1 MSASSALRERF
12 GDAIHALLLLLVAAA
27 IAFLSTRYG
36 LVQDWSRDRRASLGE
51 ASVTLLKSL
60 DAPVEVVSY
69 ARRQGGLRA
78 VIADFVDR
86 YRRVKPDLSLR
97 FVDPDADP
105 GAMRSA
111 GVNVDGELDIR
122 YKERSER
129 LKVLSESE
137 FSNALLRLSRTQ
149 ARIVAFLEGEGERQP
164 LGKANADLG
173 QFVATLADR
182 GVRAVPLPLAGTGK
196 VPENTDL
203 VVVANPQ
210 VALPAAAV
218 AELVDYVD
226 RGGALLWL
234 TEPNEAGGLDTLA
247 GALGI
252 RVLPGTAVDGGG
264 QAFGLS
270 DPSFVAVNR
279 YPPHAI
285 THDFTLTTL
294 FPQPAALAQLAGARW
309 DAKSML
315 RTSATSWN
323 ETGPIPKAGDSTD
336 TIRQDA
342 DEGEIPGPLDLAF
355 ALSRVSPRPD
365 RREQRAVVIGD
376 GDFLSNSFLGN
387 GGNREF
393 GQRVFDWVLGDDA
406 QIAVADRSAP
416 DRELKLSQGALT
428 VLAVFFLAALPLLLV
443 ACGVLISWRRRRR

>member
-1 MSASSALRERF
+1 MSASALRERF

-129 LKVLSESE
+129 LKVISESE

-173 QFVATLADR
+173 QFVATL
-182 GVRAVPLPLAGTGK
+182 GK
-196 VPENTDL
+196 
-203 VVVANPQ
+203 
-210 VALPAAAV
+210 
-218 AELVDYVD
+218 
-226 RGGALLWL
+226 
-234 TEPNEAGGLDTLA
+234 
-247 GALGI
+247 
-252 RVLPGTAVDGGG
+252 
-264 QAFGLS
+264 
-270 DPSFVAVNR
+270 
-279 YPPHAI
+279 
-285 THDFTLTTL
+285 
-294 FPQPAALAQLAGARW
+294 
-309 DAKSML
+309 
-315 RTSATSWN
+315 
-323 ETGPIPKAGDSTD
+323 
-336 TIRQDA
+336 
-342 DEGEIPGPLDLAF
+342 
-355 ALSRVSPRPD
+355 
-365 RREQRAVVIGD
+365 
-376 GDFLSNSFLGN
+376 
-387 GGNREF
+387 
-393 GQRVFDWVLGDDA
+393 
-406 QIAVADRSAP
+406 
-416 DRELKLSQGALT
+416 
-428 VLAVFFLAALPLLLV
+428 
-443 ACGVLISWRRRRR
+443 